1 MSHMAGC
8 KKCSGGEIKLRFVD
22 KECWEVGGRSQTASV
37 KIRHLNKRPEGSE
50 EARAEGEGGMI
61 CENST
66 ETCILP
72 YVK

>member
-22 KECWEVGGRSQTASV
+22 KECWEVGGRPQTASV
-37 KIRHLNKRPEGSE
+37 KIRHLNKRAEGSE
-50 EARAEGEGGMI
+50 EAGAEGEGGMI
-61 CENST
+61 CEDST
-66 ETCILP
+66 ETCVSS